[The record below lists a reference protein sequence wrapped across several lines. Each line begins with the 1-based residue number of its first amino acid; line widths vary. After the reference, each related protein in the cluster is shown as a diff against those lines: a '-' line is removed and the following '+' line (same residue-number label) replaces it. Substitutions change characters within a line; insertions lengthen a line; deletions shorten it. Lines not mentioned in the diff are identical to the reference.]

1 MNDLVQKCQLY
12 YTLSNQS
19 IPLVTVRSNVS
30 LLTEQLWGQPNLEL
44 LCYSST
50 PIPLTHTAI
59 KWSKVNIR
67 LCQTT
72 LESLLVKNKDIKI
85 RLQQNQPNFQLESS
99 TNTKPETYMGIV
111 YRHLLKIQ
119 CISEIQF
126 YNLVPYYFPH
136 FLLTQFNFCQFLQIQ
151 ICWFYIFYIFYG
163 YSQ

>member
-1 MNDLVQKCQLY
+1 MLININSFFLNTRNKRRANLTYLTLTMFPLGFFLQVDKKYPSQSCSVSKETIEQLPEESLVQQFIWKCQY
-12 YTLSNQS
+12 HYTLLDQS

-85 RLQQNQPNFQLESS
+85 RL
-99 TNTKPETYMGIV
+99 
-111 YRHLLKIQ
+111 
-119 CISEIQF
+119 
-126 YNLVPYYFPH
+126 
-136 FLLTQFNFCQFLQIQ
+136 
-151 ICWFYIFYIFYG
+151 
-163 YSQ
+163 